1 MYDSFTLFYCRDM
14 KLIHFPVVLHVVG
27 YSLMFEGLFMLLN
40 APVALW
46 YADGQV
52 IPQLAASIV
61 TMLSAVVMLHFSKYK
76 SQEPNVRE
84 SIITVPLA
92 WLLVCLYGTLP
103 YLFGGGI
110 PRVENALFES
120 VSGFTTT
127 GSTILNNIE
136 ALPKSLLFW
145 RAQTHWI
152 GGMGIIVLVI
162 AILPSLKVAGSNLF
176 SAEGSFFSTEKIRP
190 RLIDVAKRLWYVYV
204 ALTFIETV
212 CLRVA
217 GMEWFDAICH
227 SYATIAT
234 GGFSTFNTSLIDVSP
249 AIQYIATVFM
259 ALSGVNFALHYFI
272 INRQFR
278 KVVQN
283 EEWRIYFIIILV
295 VSLVLTFTNMQV
307 YNDVETSFRHAV
319 FQVVSIITAT
329 GFSSADYEL
338 WPHISM
344 QIIFVIMFIGACVG
358 STGGGIKVGRYI
370 VVVKSVKRQFQKILH
385 PNSVSV
391 MTYNK
396 QPVSQTMLLGI
407 SAFVVI
413 YFLTFLVGTFVML
426 VLGLDIPSATSSV
439 ITTLGG
445 IGPGFGVV
453 GPVKNFET
461 LTLAGKLYLSFNMI
475 LGRLEILS
483 VLSLLY
489 HGFYKV

>member
-1 MYDSFTLFYCRDM
+1 M
-14 KLIHFPVVLHVVG
+14 KLIHFPVILHVVG
-27 YSLMFEGLFMLLN
+27 FSLMFEGLFMLLN
-40 APVALW
+40 VPVALW

-52 IPQLAASIV
+52 LTQLGASVV
-61 TMLSAVVMLHFSKYK
+61 TILSAVAMLHYTRYK
-76 SQEPNVRE
+76 LPQEPNIRE
-84 SIITVPLA
+84 SILTVPLT
-92 WLLVCLYGTLP
+92 WVMVCLYGTLP
-103 YLFGGGI
+103 YIFAQGI
-110 PRVENALFES
+110 PAFENALFES

-127 GSTILNNIE
+127 GSTILNDIE
-136 ALPKSLLFW
+136 VLPKSLLFW

-204 ALTFIETV
+204 ALTLLETI
-212 CLRVA
+212 CLRFA
-217 GMEWFDAICH
+217 GMSWFDALCH
-227 SYATIAT
+227 SFATIAT
-234 GGFSTFNTSLIDVSP
+234 GGFSTFNTSLINVSP
-249 AIQYIATVFM
+249 AIQYIATIFM

-283 EEWRIYFIIILV
+283 EEWRIYFAIILV
-295 VSLVLTFTNMQV
+295 VSLLLTYTNMEV
-307 YNDVETSFRHAV
+307 YNDIETSFRHAI

-358 STGGGIKVGRYI
+358 STGGGIKIGRYI
-370 VVVKSVKRQFQKILH
+370 VVVKSVKRQFQRIFH
-385 PNSVSV
+385 PNSVTII
-391 MTYNK
+391 TYNK
-396 QPVSQTMLLGI
+396 QPVSDTMLLGI
-407 SAFVVI
+407 TAFVVI
-413 YFLTFLVGTFVML
+413 YFLTFLLGTLIML
-426 VLGLDIPSATSSV
+426 VLGLDISSAASSV

-445 IGPGFGVV
+445 IGPGFGIV

-461 LTLAGKLYLSFNMI
+461 ISVAGKLYLSFNMI

-483 VLSLLY
+483 VLSLFFRT
-489 HGFYKV
+489 FYKV

>member
-1 MYDSFTLFYCRDM
+1 M
-14 KLIHFPVVLHVVG
+14 KLIHFPVIMHLVG
-27 YSLMFEGLFMLLN
+27 YSLMFTGLFMMLN
-40 APVALW
+40 VPAALW

-52 IPQLAASIV
+52 LAQVGACAV
-61 TMLSAVVMLHFSKYK
+61 TVLSSVVMLRFSK
-76 SQEPNVRE
+76 SRLNQDPSIRE
-84 SIITVPLA
+84 SIMAVPFS
-92 WLLVCLYGTLP
+92 WLFVCLFGTLP

-110 PRVENALFES
+110 PLFENALFES

-127 GSTILNNIE
+127 GSTILNDIE
-136 ALPKSLLFW
+136 GLPKSLLFW

-190 RLIDVAKRLWYVYV
+190 RLMDVAKRLWYVYV
-204 ALTFIETV
+204 ALTLLETI
-212 CLRVA
+212 CLRFA
-217 GMEWFDAICH
+217 GMGWFDAICH
-227 SYATIAT
+227 SFATIAT

-249 AIQYIATVFM
+249 AIQYIATLFM

-272 INRQFR
+272 INREFR
-278 KVVQN
+278 KVIQN
-283 EEWRIYFIIILV
+283 EEWRVYFVIILT
-295 VSLVLTFTNMQV
+295 VSLVLTYINMDV
-307 YNDVETSFRHAV
+307 FNDIETSFRHAI

-338 WPHISM
+338 WPRLSM

-370 VVVKSVKRQFQKILH
+370 VVVKSVKRQFQRILH
-385 PNSVSV
+385 PNSVTIT
-391 MTYNK
+391 TYNK
-396 QPVSQTMLLGI
+396 QPISDTMFLGI

-413 YFLTFLVGTFVML
+413 YFLTFLFGTLVML
-426 VLGLDIPSATSSV
+426 ALGLDIPSAASSV

-453 GPVKNFET
+453 GPVKNFES
-461 LTLAGKLYLSFNMI
+461 LSVAGKLYLSFNMI

-483 VLSLLY
+483 VLSLFY
-489 HGFYKV
+489 RGFYKV